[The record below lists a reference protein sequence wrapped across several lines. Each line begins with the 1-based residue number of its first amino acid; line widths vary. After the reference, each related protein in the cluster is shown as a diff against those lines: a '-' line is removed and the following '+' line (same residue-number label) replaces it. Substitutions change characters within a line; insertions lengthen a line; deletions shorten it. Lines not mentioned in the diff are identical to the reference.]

1 MRCGVPAATGILIA
15 VLAMNSC
22 VKPAPE
28 AGPVPHRSP
37 IPPGEN
43 ERWVVMDPR
52 KTDFIGAKWSG
63 GYESGDVFQKLGIM
77 PEDALRAHACAP
89 GCVQESALAPSRP
102 YDSCSSACLEAG
114 LPRLWRASWQ
124 SAISDSIRLR
134 VKPLGYRYTEELRFF
149 PDSVVF
155 AWDSVI
161 TVCAAAD
168 TTPDWWRYQPL
179 YFQRNRYSKKI
190 RVVYRKW
197 KLRAGELVLTRGSM
211 RTIVQIPYTE
221 PGQERVETVSVP
233 DRKEGYAMA
242 ERKPEGYW
250 VRGMQTKQLI
260 LSGKSWAYLIAHLL

>member
-1 MRCGVPAATGILIA
+1 
-15 VLAMNSC
+15 
-22 VKPAPE
+22 
-28 AGPVPHRSP
+28 
-37 IPPGEN
+37 
-43 ERWVVMDPR
+43 
-52 KTDFIGAKWSG
+52 
-63 GYESGDVFQKLGIM
+63 
-77 PEDALRAHACAP
+77 
-89 GCVQESALAPSRP
+89 
-102 YDSCSSACLEAG
+102 
-114 LPRLWRASWQ
+114 
-124 SAISDSIRLR
+124 
-134 VKPLGYRYTEELRFF
+134 LRFF
-149 PDSVVF
+149 PDSVVL

-197 KLRAGELVLTRGSM
+197 KLRAGELVLTRGNM

-250 VRGMQTKQLI
+250 VRGMQSKQLI
-260 LSGKSWAYLIAHLL
+260 LSGKSWSYLIAHLL